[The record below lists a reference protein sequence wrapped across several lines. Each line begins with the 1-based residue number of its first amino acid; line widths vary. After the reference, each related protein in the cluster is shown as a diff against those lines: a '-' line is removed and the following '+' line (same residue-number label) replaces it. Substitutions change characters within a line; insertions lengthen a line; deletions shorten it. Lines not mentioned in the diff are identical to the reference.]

1 MFIDIFNE
9 IPWQS
14 FQQLEAIKNL
24 PLNEQK
30 EKYEYYLSEIE
41 LARDYYYQYQV
52 KGAPNGNTSTGDYA
66 SCSSGM
72 DVVFIIDYTGSMRTA
87 IDNIKNQVLSIVQ
100 TIIDESGGDYR
111 LGLVLF
117 DEYGGTYTAP
127 SQIRYGE
134 SSAYTSLPASQ
145 KIINQGTGH
154 FQVLTTMEVMSSQNQ
169 SSFETQLAYLNTTG
183 LIPASANFPIG
194 NGDGTDEPGDMASE
208 EIVDNGFAGSFRNN
222 VAKLCIIIT
231 DAPPGGDNDNYDQ
244 DTIDRLTQTAA
255 NAVNNSIQFLVMS
268 HIAILPNTGYR
279 ILSDNTNGIYTN
291 GFNPDDIIEAIE
303 DLCTDNA

>member
-52 KGAPNGNTSTGDYA
+52 KGAPNGNTGGDYA

-72 DVVFIIDYTGSMRTA
+72 DVVFIIDYTGSMRGA
-87 IDNIKNQVLSIVQ
+87 IDAIKSNVIDIVDG
-100 TIIDESGGDYR
+100 TIIPESGGDYR
-111 LGLVLF
+111 LGLVIF
-117 DEYGGTYTAP
+117 DEYAGTYTSP
-127 SQIRYGE
+127 NQINYGTSPE
-134 SSAYTSLPASQ
+134 YTNLLATQ

-154 FQVLTTMEVMSSQNQ
+154 FQVLTAMEVMSNQNEA
-169 SSFETQLAYLNTTG
+169 SFKTQLNVLNTSG
-183 LIPASANFPIG
+183 PAPLPDFPIG
-194 NGDGTDEPGDMASE
+194 NGDGADEPGDLASE
-208 EIVDNGFAGSFRNN
+208 EIVDNDFAGSFRTN

-231 DAPPGGDNDNYDQ
+231 DNPPGGDNDSYDQ
-244 DTIDRLTQTAA
+244 DTIDRLNQTAT
-255 NAVNNSIQFLVMS
+255 NASNDSIQFLVMS
-268 HIAILPNTGYR
+268 TLAILPNTGYR
-279 ILSDNTNGIYTN
+279 ILSDNTGGIYENSFT
-291 GFNPDDIIEAIE
+291 PAAIIQAIE